1 MVDESREEK
10 VEKSLSLNMTVRRK
24 QMPKNRMFLLSMML
38 CAVITLSACDKW
50 DDATKIFRYK
60 GLYEETLTE
69 LAKIKSQLA
78 ATKKE
83 VKQCN
88 DKLKQIV
95 VEADEY
101 KDNLNQAAARADEYK
116 DKWEAIQ
123 TTAEKANEK
132 VLGLQNDLK
141 ELEKRLGSAI
151 IENKKANLM
160 IIGLKMQVEQ
170 CADTEEEKED

>member
-1 MVDESREEK
+1 
-10 VEKSLSLNMTVRRK
+10 
-24 QMPKNRMFLLSMML
+24 MPKNRIFLLSMML

-60 GLYEETLTE
+60 GLYEETLSQLT
-69 LAKIKSQLA
+69 KNKSQLA

-83 VKQCN
+83 VNECN
-88 DKLKQIV
+88 DKLKQTV

-101 KDNLNQAAARADEYK
+101 KDSLNQAVARADEYK
-116 DKWEAIQ
+116 DKREATQIM
-123 TTAEKANEK
+123 AEKANEK
-132 VLGLQNDLK
+132 VLGLQNDVK

-160 IIGLKMQVEQ
+160 IIGLKMQLEQ
-170 CADTEEEKED
+170 CADSEEEKED